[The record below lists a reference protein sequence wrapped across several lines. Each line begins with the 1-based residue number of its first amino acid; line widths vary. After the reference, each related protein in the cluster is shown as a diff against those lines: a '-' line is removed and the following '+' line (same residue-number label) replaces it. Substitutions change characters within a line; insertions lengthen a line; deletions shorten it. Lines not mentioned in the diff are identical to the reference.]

1 LRPSFVACVSC
12 VCAEPFGLG
21 TLRSRS
27 RERGHMEWVI
37 TVAVAVAVGVAAF
50 FAGREAA
57 RRQRERMAGSA
68 QDVLGEARI
77 EAQQILSRA
86 DEEARAL
93 AEAYREREEAQLD
106 HRRVEV
112 STLEERLVQREAT
125 LEQRAANL
133 TQREEMLIDKE
144 RSIGDARS
152 QVNALEEEA
161 RGYLERVAGFD
172 SRAAKNELLQKVE
185 DEARREAMVVVRDL
199 EIKAREEADR
209 RGRRILATAV
219 QRLAADVVTE
229 ATVSVV
235 ALPSDEMKGRI
246 IGRDGRNIRTFE
258 AVTGVNL
265 IVDDTP
271 EAVSVSTFDPVRRE
285 IARIALERLVEDGR
299 IHPASIEEAYEK
311 AQAEVEQSIRDAGE
325 WALLEVGVS
334 RMHPELIT
342 LLGRLRYRTSYG
354 QNVLNHLIESAHIA
368 GMLASELGLDPSEAM
383 RAAFLHDIG
392 KAVSHE
398 VGGSHALIGA
408 EIARRFGEDAS
419 IVHAIEAHHNEVE
432 PRTLTAV
439 LVQAADAVSAARP
452 GARREALESYVRR
465 LEKLEDIA
473 GGFDGVDR
481 VYAMQ
486 AGREIRVVVDPG
498 VVDDLSSAQ
507 LARQIARR
515 LEDELQYPGQIEVT
529 VIREYRA
536 TDYAR

>member
-1 LRPSFVACVSC
+1 MDWL
-12 VCAEPFGLG
+12 
-21 TLRSRS
+21 
-27 RERGHMEWVI
+27 M
-37 TVAVAVAVGVAAF
+37 TVAVAVAAGVAAF
-50 FAGREAA
+50 FAGREAH
-57 RRQRERMAGSA
+57 RRGRANVVNAA
-68 QDVLGEARI
+68 QDVLGDARI
-77 EAQQILSRA
+77 EAQKILARA
-86 DEEARAL
+86 EEEARAL
-93 AEAYREREEAQLD
+93 ALTYREREEAALD
-106 HRRVEV
+106 HRRVEAA
-112 STLEERLVQREAT
+112 TLEERLSQREAT

-144 RSIGDARS
+144 RSITDERGELVSLQEQARTH
-152 QVNALEEEA
+152 
-161 RGYLERVAGFD
+161 LERIAGFD
-172 SRAAKNELLQKVE
+172 SRAAKEELLRKVE
-185 DEARREAMVVVRDL
+185 DDARREAMVLVRDL

-219 QRLAADVVTE
+219 QRLAAEVVSET
-229 ATVSVV
+229 TVSVV
-235 ALPSDEMKGRI
+235 PLPSDEMKGRI

-285 IARIALERLVEDGR
+285 VARMALERLVDDGR

-311 AQAEVEQSIRDAGE
+311 AQAEVEQSVRDAGE
-325 WALLEVGVS
+325 WAMLEVGVT
-334 RMHPELIT
+334 RMHPELVT

-354 QNVLNHLIESAHIA
+354 QNVLNHLVETAHLA
-368 GMLASELGLDPSEAM
+368 GMLAAELGLDATEAK

-392 KAVSHE
+392 KAVTHE

-465 LEKLEDIA
+465 LEKLEEIA
-473 GGFDGVDR
+473 GSFPGVDR
-481 VYAMQ
+481 VFAMQ

-498 VVDDLSSAQ
+498 EIDDLGSAQ
-507 LARQIARR
+507 LARQIARK
-515 LEDELQYPGQIEVT
+515 LEDGLQYPGQIEVT

-536 TDYAR
+536 KDYAR